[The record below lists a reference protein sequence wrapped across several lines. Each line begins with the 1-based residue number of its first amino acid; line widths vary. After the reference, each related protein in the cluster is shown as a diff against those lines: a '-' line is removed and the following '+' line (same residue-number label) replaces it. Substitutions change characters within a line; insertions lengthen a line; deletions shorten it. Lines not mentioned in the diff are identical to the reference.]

1 MQLTNTLIGVAR
13 SNLEITANLIII
25 MADCVRMGDDVA
37 ALDYFKQVRD
47 VLDAL
52 SDKEEAQDASR
63 LKFGALLV
71 AKYISC
77 MPIDEKLQLLNDCL

>member
-47 VLDAL
+47 VLPADVDKL
-52 SDKEEAQDASR
+52 SEAGGETGG
-63 LKFGALLV
+63 KV
-71 AKYISC
+71 ISTG
-77 MPIDEKLQLLNDCL
+77 MKQIEPPKIAATTT